1 LQAWAVVVA
10 AGDGRRFGA
19 AKQFVGLAGRRV
31 VDWSLEVAREV
42 CAGVVLVVP
51 ERGPEAATF
60 QGSADRVVTGG
71 ATRSDSVRRGLAEVP
86 VDIPLI
92 LVHDAARPLS
102 SVELWRQVIAALEAG
117 ADAAIP
123 AVALSDTVKQVTDLG
138 RLVTLDRSKLV
149 AVQTPQGFRAEVL
162 RQVHST
168 RAQATDDA
176 ALVEA
181 AGGLVELVDGSPD
194 NLKIT
199 SPSDLVVAEALIA
212 ARRAGTLPGRGRS
225 QGEAD

>member
-1 LQAWAVVVA
+1 MEPWAVVVA

-19 AKQFVGLAGRRV
+19 AKQFAELAGRRV
-31 VDWSLEVAREV
+31 VDWSLDVAREV

-51 ERGPEAATF
+51 AGASEASTF
-60 QGSADRVVTGG
+60 EGSADRVVAGG
-71 ATRSDSVRRGLAEVP
+71 ATRSDSVRRGLAAVP
-86 VDIPLI
+86 ADTRLI

-102 SVELWRQVIAALEAG
+102 NVALWRQVIAALEAG

-123 AVALSDTVKQVTDLG
+123 AVALSDTVKQVVDAG

-149 AVQTPQGFRAEVL
+149 AVQTPQGFRAELL
-162 RQVHST
+162 RKVHST
-168 RAQATDDA
+168 QAQATDDA
-176 ALVEA
+176 ALVET

-212 ARRAGTLPGRGRS
+212 ARRAGTLPR
-225 QGEAD
+225 

>member
-1 LQAWAVVVA
+1 MVVA

-19 AKQFVGLAGRRV
+19 AKQFVELAGRRV
-31 VDWSLEVAREV
+31 VDWSLDVAREA

-51 ERGPEAATF
+51 DGVPEAAALE
-60 QGSADRVVTGG
+60 GSADRVVTGG
-71 ATRSDSVRRGLAEVP
+71 ATRSDSVRRGLGAVP
-86 VDIPLI
+86 AQARLI

-102 SVELWRQVIAALEAG
+102 SAALWLEVIKALEAG

-123 AVALSDTVKQVTDLG
+123 AVALSDTVKQVADAG

-162 RQVHST
+162 RAVHAT
-168 RAQATDDA
+168 QLQATDDA

-181 AGGLVELVDGSPD
+181 AGGRVTLVEGSPD

-199 SPSDLVVAEALIA
+199 SPSDLVAARALLE
-212 ARRAGTLPGRGRS
+212 ARRAGTLPG
-225 QGEAD
+225 